1 MPSRTGEGVFI
12 GAGVGVVVGVVLEI
26 VVGVVAGVVVGRGEE
41 ALDVV
46 PILVGV
52 WPPPCPSTPI
62 QT

>member
-12 GAGVGVVVGVVLEI
+12 GAGVGVVVGVVLEV
-26 VVGVVAGVVVGRGEE
+26 VVGVVVGVVGWGEE

-46 PILVGV
+46 PILVGD